1 MGIVDKSEK
10 MRKVSL
16 GTKPYVFII
25 ESNQWKDEEENRRE
39 GFILGEMLSLS
50 QKHFEY
56 RYIRTS
62 KELTS
67 VLEQF
72 KKSRFRYLH
81 IACHGYSEGF
91 AFTLDDIPFDEFINI
106 VSPSLNYRRLFISAC
121 SCVNKTLSIPILT
134 NTNCYSVIGPER
146 DIVFSDSAIIWAA
159 FYSLMFKRNR
169 ESMSGFEIK
178 SVLSN
183 ICSLFNVRF
192 NAYFRLKINPY
203 YKFYVLK

>member
-1 MGIVDKSEK
+1 MGTVGESKTMNKIVMK
-10 MRKVSL
+10 
-16 GTKPYVFII
+16 TKPSVFII
-25 ESNQWKDEEENRRE
+25 ESNEWKDEEENRRE
-39 GFILGEMLSLS
+39 GLILSEMLSLS
-50 QKHFEY
+50 QKPSEY
-56 RYIRTS
+56 RYIRTI

-72 KKSRFRYLH
+72 KKSQFRYLH

-169 ESMSGFEIK
+169 ESMGSVK
-178 SVLSN
+178 SFL
-183 ICSLFNVRF
+183 
-192 NAYFRLKINPY
+192 
-203 YKFYVLK
+203 